1 MQSKLPNIRSLKTQ
15 AKDKKMALKKRKP
28 TTPGSRGTILLD
40 RSDVTTS
47 TPERTLIK
55 KLNKDTGRNSSGR
68 ITCRHKG
75 GGNKRKYRL
84 VDFKRNKH
92 GIKAKVKSIEYDPNR
107 NCHIALLVYDDGEK
121 RYILCPKDLVIG
133 AIVESGP
140 EADIKP
146 GNALA
151 LNDIPL
157 GTMVHNIEMVPG
169 KGAQMVRAAGNA
181 AQFLARENN
190 LATLRLPSG
199 EMRRVPADCIA
210 TIGEVGNSDWKNIV
224 WGKAGR
230 KRYLGIR
237 PTVRG
242 SVMNPV
248 DHPHGGGEGKCPIGG
263 IPKSPWGKR
272 LGKKTRT
279 PKKQSGKLIITNR
292 KGKKIGATV

>member
-1 MQSKLPNIRSLKTQ
+1 
-15 AKDKKMALKKRKP
+15 MALKKRKP

-47 TPERTLIK
+47 TPERSLTK
-55 KLNKDTGRNSSGR
+55 KLNKNTGRNSSGR

-75 GGNKRKYRL
+75 GGNKKKYRII
-84 VDFKRNKH
+84 DFKRNKP
-92 GIKAKVKSIEYDPNR
+92 GVKAKVTSIEYDPNR

-133 AIVESGP
+133 SVVESGP
-140 EADIKP
+140 DADIKP
-146 GNALA
+146 GNALS
-151 LNDIPL
+151 LRDIPL
-157 GTMVHNIEMVPG
+157 GTMVHNIEMIPG
-169 KGAQMVRAAGNA
+169 KGAQMVRSAGNS

-199 EMRRVPADCIA
+199 EMRRVPADCMA

-230 KRYLGIR
+230 KRHLGVK

-248 DHPHGGGEGKCPIGG
+248 DHPMGGGEGRSSGG
-263 IPKSPWGKR
+263 HPRSRTGKYAK
-272 LGKKTRT
+272 GESTRST
-279 PKKQSGKLIITNR
+279 TKGSNKLIIQRRN
-292 KGKKIGATV
+292 GKKLSGKYKK